1 MSAMFFLMFWAAQR
15 DKADLRLRGD
25 IAHSLKSVQL
35 LGWSG
40 QGFYRDRRKVYTP
53 FLVSPQTAA
62 SLFTALI
69 IRIVEKNNAVIHL
82 LPPEPAQ
89 GGLNQV

>member
-1 MSAMFFLMFWAAQR
+1 MVFRAAQR

-53 FLVSPQTAA
+53 FLVSLAM
-62 SLFTALI
+62 SVFLFIGMI
-69 IRIVEKNNAVIHL
+69 IQIVNQNKGVIHL
-82 LPPEPAQ
+82 LSLQPGEV
-89 GGLNQV
+89 GLDLV